1 MSVLVVGLSHR
12 SAPVAVLERAAV
24 TGDDLAKLL
33 HAVHESPNVV
43 EAAIVS
49 TCNRVEIYTV
59 VDKFHGGVSAISE
72 LLARHSGVPLDD
84 LSRHLYVHYEERAV
98 QHAFA
103 VACGLESM
111 VVGEGQILGQIRQA
125 FRLAQD
131 QGTLGRD
138 LHDVLQQAL
147 RVGKRAHHETGIDK
161 AGASLVSVGL
171 EVAVQHLGPLEGV
184 RALVVGAGSMS
195 SLAAATLSRA
205 GAREVVVANR
215 THARAARLA
224 KSLDVPARAIEL
236 SALDETIAEAD
247 LVVSCTG
254 ATGLVLTAERLAA
267 RGAGTDGRRRF
278 LLDLAL
284 PHDIDRA
291 VRDLPGVELAGL
303 DDLRTAQEAQKAIGP
318 EAVEA
323 VRRIVGDEVA
333 DFLSAARAAAVAPTV
348 VALRS
353 KAADVVESELARLT
367 GRLPELDERDHR
379 EIAQTVRRVVDK
391 LLHAP
396 TVRVKELAAAPG
408 GDTYADALRELFDLD
423 PKAPEAVAR
432 ADMAGTGTRE
442 GGPPSGPTP
451 WSGAARSADAARTV
465 ETSTGVTNA
474 GATSTVR
481 AINVD
486 VDAAEARAVATG
498 IRERDGGSE
507 GAEAAGVVETARAA
521 EIARVARIEC
531 AEADCVSTG
540 PADPGITAGTVN
552 AQAASVHAVSG
563 RDPRREGDPWHEE

>member
-1 MSVLVVGLSHR
+1 MSILVVGLSHR

-24 TGDDLAKLL
+24 AGDDLAKLL

-49 TCNRVEIYTV
+49 TCNRVEIYAV

-72 LLARHSGVPLDD
+72 LLALHSGVPMDD

-98 QHAFA
+98 QHVFA

-131 QGTLGRD
+131 EGTLGRD
-138 LHDVLQQAL
+138 LHDVLQQSL

-171 EVAVQHLGPLEGV
+171 DVAARHLGPLEDV

-215 THARAARLA
+215 THEKAVRLA
-224 KSLDVPARAIEL
+224 ESLDVPSRAVEL
-236 SALDETIAEAD
+236 SVLDAAIAEAD

-254 ATGLVLTAERLAA
+254 AAGLVITAERLTA
-267 RGAGTDGRRRF
+267 RGVGSDGRRRF

-284 PHDIDRA
+284 PHDVERA
-291 VRDLPGVELAGL
+291 AGALPGVELAGL
-303 DDLRTAQEAQKAIGP
+303 DDLRTAEEAARAIGP

-323 VRRIVGDEVA
+323 VRRIVCEEVEA
-333 DFLSAARAAAVAPTV
+333 FLSAARAAAVAPTV

-353 KAADVVESELARLT
+353 KAAEVVESELTRLT
-367 GRLPELDERDHR
+367 GRVPAMDDRARR
-379 EIAQTVRRVVDK
+379 EIEQTVRRVVDK

-408 GDTYADALRELFDLD
+408 GDSYADALRELFDLD

-432 ADMAGTGTRE
+432 ADMRE
-442 GGPPSGPTP
+442 EEAGPPVRSG
-451 WSGAARSADAARTV
+451 SA
-465 ETSTGVTNA
+465 
-474 GATSTVR
+474 STV
-481 AINVD
+481 D
-486 VDAAEARAVATG
+486 PG
-498 IRERDGGSE
+498 
-507 GAEAAGVVETARAA
+507 
-521 EIARVARIEC
+521 C
-531 AEADCVSTG
+531 AEADCVS
-540 PADPGITAGTVN
+540 PASAEGDVAADVAGEAARHVTAPDGVNVETVN
-552 AQAASVHAVSG
+552 AQAASVRAVSA
-563 RDPRREGDPWHEE
+563 RDPLPAREGDEK

>member
-1 MSVLVVGLSHR
+1 MSILVVGLSHR

-24 TGDDLAKLL
+24 AGDDLVKLL
-33 HAVHESPNVV
+33 HAVHDSANVV

-49 TCNRVEIYTV
+49 TCNRVEIYAV
-59 VDKFHGGVSAISE
+59 VDKFHGGVSAVSD
-72 LLARHSGVPLDD
+72 LLALHSGVPMDD

-98 QHAFA
+98 QHVFA

-131 QGTLGRD
+131 EGTLGRD
-138 LHDVLQQAL
+138 LHDVLQQSL

-171 EVAVQHLGPLEGV
+171 DVAVRHLGPLEDA

-215 THARAARLA
+215 THEKAVRLA
-224 KSLDVPARAIEL
+224 ESLDVPSRAIEL
-236 SALDETIAEAD
+236 SVLDAAVAEAD

-254 ATGLVLTAERLAA
+254 AAGLVITAARLAA
-267 RGAGTDGRRRF
+267 RGVGSDGRPRF
-278 LLDLAL
+278 FLDLAL
-284 PHDIDRA
+284 PHDVERA
-291 VRDLPGVELAGL
+291 VRDLPGVGLAGL
-303 DDLRTAQEAQKAIGP
+303 DDLRTAQEAAHAIGP

-323 VRRIVGDEVA
+323 VRRIVCEEVEA
-333 DFLSAARAAAVAPTV
+333 FLSAARAAAVAPTV

-353 KAADVVESELARLT
+353 KAAEVVEAELTRLT
-367 GRLPELDERDHR
+367 GRVPEMDGRARR
-379 EIAQTVRRVVDK
+379 EIEQTVRRVVDK

-408 GDTYADALRELFDLD
+408 GDSYADALRELFDLD

-432 ADMAGTGTRE
+432 ANMGETDTR
-442 GGPPSGPTP
+442 
-451 WSGAARSADAARTV
+451 
-465 ETSTGVTNA
+465 
-474 GATSTVR
+474 
-481 AINVD
+481 D
-486 VDAAEARAVATG
+486 VDAG
-498 IRERDGGSE
+498 CDD
-507 GAEAAGVVETARAA
+507 
-521 EIARVARIEC
+521 
-531 AEADCVSTG
+531 ADCVS
-540 PADPGITAGTVN
+540 PASAPGDVPVSDVPVSDVPVSDVTVSDVPDGDVAVPDGVNVETVN
-552 AQAASVHAVSG
+552 AQAASVRAVSA
-563 RDPRREGDPWHEE
+563 RDAVPAREGDEK